1 MKPAS
6 RINATIEILDSTHRA
21 RVPLDK
27 CVGDYMRVRR
37 YIGAKDRS
45 NVAERV
51 YDITRAHARLGW
63 WLEFVQAEDTPRNR
77 VLAWTILGEGADEK
91 RLDDLFDGSNY
102 APLPLTEEEQK
113 FASKMIGLPLE
124 RKDMPDT
131 VRVECPPEHEE
142 YLRGLYGD
150 DFEDEM
156 RAMLTPAP
164 LDLRVNIFTADKEK
178 VIGSLKKDGVE
189 VTETPFCPWGLRC
202 IEKSYISRT
211 KAFTKGWV
219 DIQDEGSQLI
229 AWLCAAK
236 PGMQVLD
243 YCAGGGGKTL
253 ALGAAMQR
261 KGRIVAADIDARRL
275 ENGRNRYKKASIADI
290 VELRGLS
297 EERHRKWFKRQ
308 KETFDIVL
316 VDAPCSGAGT
326 WRRNPDMRWQNYGP
340 NLEALTE
347 MQAEIIEKAS
357 KAVKQGG
364 KLVYA
369 TCSLLAEENENQV
382 NAFIANN
389 PDFEIIPVEETLGLG
404 TPYMRLTPHRHQT
417 DGFFAAV
424 LQKKKTTVE
433 DITANEAFE

>member
-6 RINATIEILDSTHRA
+6 RINSTIEILDSTHRA

-45 NVAERV
+45 NIAERV
-51 YDITRAHARLGW
+51 YDMTRAHARIGW
-63 WLEFVQAEDTPRNR
+63 WLDQTKAEDNARNR
-77 VLAWTILGEGADEK
+77 VLAWVALGEGADEK
-91 RLDDLFDGSNY
+91 RIGELFDGTQY
-102 APLPLTEEEQK
+102 APDTLNETERDFVKQLIGKSLTHE
-113 FASKMIGLPLE
+113 
-124 RKDMPDT
+124 DMPDS

-142 YLRGLYGD
+142 KLKALFGD
-150 DFEDEM
+150 QFQDEM
-156 RAMLTPAP
+156 LAMLNTAP
-164 LDLRVNIFTADKEK
+164 LDLRINMFTADKEK

-189 VTETPFCPWGLRC
+189 VTETPLSPWGLRC
-202 IEKSYISRT
+202 LKKSYISRT
-211 KAFTKGWV
+211 KAFTKGWI

-229 AWLCAAK
+229 AWLCDAK

-261 KGRIVAADIDARRL
+261 KGRIVAADIDGRRL
-275 ENGRNRYKKASIADI
+275 EKGRNRYKKASIADI
-290 VELRGLS
+290 VEIRAFS
-297 EERHRKWFKRQ
+297 DERHRKWFKRQ

-340 NLEALTE
+340 DLEELGAL
-347 MQAEIIEKAS
+347 QSEIMDKAC
-357 KAVKQGG
+357 KAVKKGG
-364 KLVYA
+364 KFVYA
-369 TCSLLAEENENQV
+369 TCSLLPEENEEQV
-382 NAFIANN
+382 HAFLERN
-389 PDFEIIPVEETLGLG
+389 PEFEIMPIDEKTGIGSPF
-404 TPYMRLTPHRHQT
+404 MRLTPLRHQT

-424 LQKKKTTVE
+424 LRKT
-433 DITANEAFE
+433 D